1 MNKIVTLII
10 GIAAVVIG
18 IIILITHFTSQ
29 AKQTAETTATVI
41 RIESRMETDTDGEDT
56 RYYYPII
63 EYTVNNQKYEQ
74 QLPDSGSTISS
85 DYKEGDKIEVT
96 YNPDNPN
103 EISKKGS
110 FGGLIAGIFFII
122 IGIIAVLSIFRM

>member
-1 MNKIVTLII
+1 MNRIITLII
-10 GIAAVVIG
+10 GIVAVVIG
-18 IIILITHFTSQ
+18 IIISVTHFTNQ

-56 RYYYPII
+56 RWYYPII

-85 DYKEGDKIEVT
+85 DYKEGDKVEIS

-122 IGIIAVLSIFRM
+122 VGIIAVLSIFRM